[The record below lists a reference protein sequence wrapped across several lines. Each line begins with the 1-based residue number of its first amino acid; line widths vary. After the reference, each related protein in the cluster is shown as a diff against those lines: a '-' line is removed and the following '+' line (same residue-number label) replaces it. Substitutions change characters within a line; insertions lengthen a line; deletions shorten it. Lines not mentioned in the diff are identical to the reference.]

1 MALEIASAWVSI
13 AATTRGMRT
22 DIMSALRQVE
32 SQARITP
39 RINASGMAAQGRA
52 AGATFGNSLTTGIR
66 GGTAGASAA
75 LARAGQQGGQ
85 RYGQMLR
92 QGVEAEGTNLQT
104 VMAQHGE
111 RASAGLARSF
121 KAGLGALATAT
132 VGMGVAQQVQQVLKV
147 GMEYEKSM
155 NTIQAVTR
163 ASAADMQKAGDAAR
177 ALAQD
182 TSLPATSAN
191 DAAAAITELAK
202 GGFTLQQSMDAARGS
217 LRLAAAA
224 GIEAGQAA
232 TIQSQ
237 VLQTFALGADKATT
251 VSDVLANSANASSAE
266 ITDVAQALQQGGLV
280 ANQFG
285 LSVQDAAAT
294 VALLANNGVK
304 GSDAGT
310 LMKTALQA
318 LTDRG
323 KPAQAAIEALGL
335 TVYGTNGKFVGMH
348 TLLDQLGAASK
359 RMSKEQ
365 YDAATATLFG
375 SDAMRLAGV
384 AVKDGAKSWDE
395 MRVAMDRGGAAAE
408 VAAAKTKGLPGAW
421 ERFKN
426 ELEELQLKAY
436 DSAKGP
442 LAALIDG
449 ATSGL
454 NGIDKL
460 TDQAGVKLRK
470 VWDDIAGS
478 AKGQQLARMFRPALD
493 QTLYSLREF
502 GQSSTGVLTSTAEA
516 WGGVFAGRGIVWTTA
531 LSTAAAALGTVAPIV
546 SGIGSVMS
554 SNQALVTTAL
564 AAWLGFRALPS
575 VLGAWRGAVDRLTPS
590 ILRSEGAWTRQQRAL
605 SALQTA
611 AAQAAANP
619 GNRAMQRTYE
629 QAAAAYQRATNAMQ
643 PGRFAQAWSSAS
655 GTVSAAAGRMGSAFG
670 GLVGRSNFGSAI
682 LTQAQYLRQ
691 ANPGMSTAAS
701 NLRALGSAIGYLRSE
716 APSAGQV
723 MTSLRNL
730 PATVSSGLGAART
743 SVSNF
748 GQAYRQSI
756 QWMQQANPGLSTSG
770 AAWRV
775 LASNTSAA
783 MSSMRSSVSGGVSS
797 VNGALRSLGSTA
809 GSVAMGGLG
818 ALQKGVSGV
827 VGALGGGF
835 GAALAGAGIAAM
847 LIVSKNQ
854 KAAQSYDAWRDAIK
868 KVAEA
873 QVGLDEALIK
883 ARGSGT
889 DENVRSEATQRIA
902 AYRTQLEAESKRS
915 GSFLDSMRA
924 EGQGLFSLD
933 SMFGHDGV
941 DQATA
946 IKRDADAAKEAIKAI
961 DSLKMSQQSL
971 ADVTYGSQAG
981 YDQMTA
987 KLNAAGDAGKRVAK
1001 DMEAARK
1008 QFQDMQALALRV
1020 PPGVVEMQK
1029 AMQTLAD
1036 KTATAA
1042 DKTKAL
1048 KAAIDAL
1055 NPARGLGDAQA
1066 AHTQAAVAASQAAQG
1081 VDRSKGFGAG
1091 LIDPATGISATTENG
1106 VALRKAI
1113 TDLVDST
1120 TEVAGNAGGDA
1131 SKVAAAMDTNRAK
1144 FAELARAYGVDIAQL
1159 QAAFDKL
1166 GGSDVNLLLRISG
1179 APEAVKEVGSVARA
1193 MRDAK
1198 VGEAKVIPI
1207 AVSDQ
1212 AKKTL
1217 EDIGFTVNRLPDGKG
1232 IEVTAKTE
1240 AAKTQLASVL
1250 AAFNGLPAGKAV
1262 TVTAPGGEG
1271 VKTLLD
1277 AVNAQVT
1284 VDNDKNIVV
1293 GAPNAPGVKELL
1305 AQLNLTVRSDNGKN
1319 IVVTQTGAES
1329 AGAAIDKAARDRQV
1343 VLRVQ
1348 SVYDQVN
1355 QAFAAA
1361 GQAAPLPTSGAGIPS
1376 SPNANGSI
1384 RQYADGGIRALE
1396 AYANGGVQGNLPTS
1410 AVIQNARG
1418 SRGLVQWAEDGAGP
1432 WEAFI
1437 PGAPSKRGRAVSIL
1451 GEVARRFGLG
1461 LVDGR
1466 QFPFRS
1472 FEDGGITVDALKQY
1486 AQGITSGT
1494 YTFGGWGNGWNVDC
1508 SGAQALMANFI
1519 TGGSGRFSTAGEA
1532 GALAERGFRT
1542 GKPPAGTPAY
1552 LIGWYN
1558 GGPGGGHTSGA
1569 IIDADGMKTIVEM
1582 GGSNGNGSYGT
1593 GTDPESM
1600 ANTAWIA
1607 LKGGAGS
1614 GKDGDQNQYGDG
1626 STGGGSGSRSYG
1638 GGGFGTLG
1646 TEIGRMLFGDRGGSG
1661 SGSGGSGSGGG
1672 GTSSGGGSR
1681 SVSSSSTRS
1690 TAVSERKLRE
1700 AKDKADDAETR
1711 AAEARTALAEKEA
1724 NPKTKASAL
1733 QAARNRVT
1741 KAERDAA
1748 QAKSDY
1754 ESLQSSGSWTSKFTA
1769 STAERKKQEEKVSA
1783 LEKAAA
1789 LARQEQAALDA
1800 DPNASAAKK
1809 QAAKNKTELAEK
1821 QATEA
1826 RDALSKMKDTGS
1838 GDKSSSGN
1846 YSEFQSAGQA
1856 AWTGFLQAIGLDGSV
1871 FSNPFEWPNVKSALA
1886 LANWGGG
1893 VAKSLANPDGTDS
1906 SDGGGVAG
1914 GLASGLGLN
1923 IPNIGD
1929 FLKPVAQLDP
1939 KPTQTA
1945 AGPGMPI
1952 PIQGDTYQVTA
1963 NGLDPRKVTDRMD
1976 SKVNSAFRRHMTAVR
1991 P

>member
-111 RASAGLARSF
+111 RASAGLVRSF

-318 LTDRG
+318 LTDQG
-323 KPAQAAIEALGL
+323 KPAQNAIRDLGL
-335 TVYGTNGKFVGMH
+335 TVYGANGRFVGMH

-546 SGIGSVMS
+546 SGVGSVMS

-987 KLNAAGDAGKRVAK
+987 KLNAAGDAGKRVAR
-1001 DMEAARK
+1001 DMAAARK
-1008 QFQDMQALALRV
+1008 QFQDVQALALRV

-1066 AHTQAAVAASQAAQG
+1066 AHTQAAVAASQAAQQ
-1081 VDRSKGFGAG
+1081 VDPSKGKVRFDAS
-1091 LIDPATGISATTENG
+1091 TGINTDNENG

-1113 TDLVDST
+1113 MDLVDST
-1120 TEVAGNAGGDA
+1120 QEVAGNANGDA
-1131 SKVAAAMDTNRAK
+1131 SKVAAAMETNRAK
-1144 FAELARAYGVDIAQL
+1144 FAELARGYQGNIADI

-1240 AAKTQLASVL
+1240 AAKARLSEILTALA
-1250 AAFNGLPAGKAV
+1250 GLPPGKEVKVDAPGGQGVVDLLNLVGAGAKALPDGKGI
-1262 TVTAPGGEG
+1262 TVTAPG
-1271 VKTLLD
+1271 
-1277 AVNAQVT
+1277 
-1284 VDNDKNIVV
+1284 
-1293 GAPNAPGVKELL
+1293 APGVQQALDIL
-1305 AQLNLTVRSDNGKN
+1305 GLTVKN
-1319 IVVTQTGAES
+1319 IGGVNVLVKETGTPQVLSSLNGLKATIE
-1329 AGAAIDKAARDRQV
+1329 AIPNEK
-1343 VLRVQ
+1343 RVRIT
-1348 SVYDQVN
+1348 YD
-1355 QAFAAA
+1355 
-1361 GQAAPLPTSGAGIPS
+1361 TSGVVPNANPNPASIPVAPGVV
-1376 SPNANGSI
+1376 PNANGSI

-1486 AQGITSGT
+1486 AQGITTGT

-1519 TGGSGRFSTAGEA
+1519 TGASGRFATASEA

-1846 YSEFQSAGQA
+1846 YSEFQSLGQNL
-1856 AWTGFLQAIGLDGSV
+1856 WSGLLQGIGLDGSV

-1893 VAKSLANPDGTDS
+1893 LAKSLANPDGTDS

-1939 KPTQTA
+1939 KPTQAA

-1952 PIQGDTYQVTA
+1952 PIQGDTYNVEA
-1963 NGLDPRKVTDRMD
+1963 HGLDPRKVTDRMD